1 MSGLG
6 AGQDSF
12 YEYLLKVSKLPLII
26 GKIFLKEFE
35 WFSMHL
41 NFIFPT
47 VHVFTETFELYVIP
61 K

>member
-41 NFIFPT
+41 NFIFP
-47 VHVFTETFELYVIP
+47 
-61 K
+61 